1 MEDNKRKLA
10 ELLKVLGY
18 SSKDIRDGLGGTE
31 YSNNFDNRLKIQKI
45 VYILESKTK
54 VFDYDFSLYLRGP
67 YSPGLAKDY
76 YNIIDS
82 DTTSITGDKIL
93 NENAIKLAQLLN
105 EKDPVW
111 IEIAS
116 TIIMMRDPEDS
127 WSKTIERVKDF
138 KSDVLSSL
146 NKNTSYVDKVFKE
159 MKELELTE

>member
-10 ELLKVLGY
+10 ELLKALGY
-18 SSKDIRDGLGGTE
+18 SLKDVRDGLEGTV
-31 YSNNFDNRLKIQKI
+31 YSNKFDNRLKIQKI
-45 VYILESKTK
+45 VFLLESKTK
-54 VFDYDFSLYLRGP
+54 AFDYDFSLYLRGP

-76 YNIIDS
+76 YNITDG

-93 NENAIKLAQLLN
+93 NENVIKLAQLLN

-116 TIIMMRDPEDS
+116 TIIMMRDPEDT

-159 MKELELTE
+159 MKELELTG